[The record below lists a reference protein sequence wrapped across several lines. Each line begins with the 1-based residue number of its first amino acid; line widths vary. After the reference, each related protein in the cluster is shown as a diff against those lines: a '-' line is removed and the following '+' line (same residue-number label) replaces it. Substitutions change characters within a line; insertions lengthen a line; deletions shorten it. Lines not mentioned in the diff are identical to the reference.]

1 MVGRRINGEMER
13 PRFTMLH
20 PEGSFNASKDIID
33 RLLLH
38 NMQDEVF
45 ILSRT
50 RGLDEETR
58 REVRRALGNRM
69 RRSRHIAAHPVD
81 TLRIRQTRQPAGDNG
96 KVSPALPAHPLT
108 TLD

>member
-1 MVGRRINGEMER
+1 MER
-13 PRFTMLH
+13 PRFTALH

-33 RLLLH
+33 RLLLD

-45 ILSRT
+45 ILLRT

-58 REVRRALGNRM
+58 REVRRALDNMM
-69 RRSRHIAAHPVD
+69 RRSRHIAVHLVD
-81 TLRIRQTRQPAGDNG
+81 TLRVRQTRQPAGDNG
-96 KVSPALPAHPLT
+96 KVIPPCASRASPDLT